1 MNNQD
6 TYYYTDYF
14 HSETTVNSNIQH
26 VEVTSQTDYSP
37 FGMLLPNRHESSNE
51 YRYGFNGMEKDDEV
65 SGEGNQYTTEYR
77 QYDPRIG
84 RWTSLDPLMKYYPHQ
99 SGYCAFNNNP
109 IYFTDPTGLQGESPM
124 EGDPIKI
131 DTYGNGERSSAF
143 PVNPYEGQ
151 TVTFEIG
158 GDGYYD
164 QQNFEYSKDQD
175 KWMLKSSKIRDGQ
188 EVRDFSENNDFGIAA
203 THVEVNDAT
212 TNNSA
217 VVTNTS
223 NSTTKGSSSAPPSTD
238 ISNGTSSGESVSGTI
253 NTVATAGGVIAK
265 VIEASAEDMAKPP
278 KYKSPDVPNKGAW
291 KPIAKGFK
299 TAAKAAKYLG
309 RALGVVS
316 IATNAYDAVDNWNKG
331 DKLEAAKSAAK
342 AVVDVG
348 MLFIKASPVGLAVSV
363 GWAIVSSFW

>member
-1 MNNQD
+1 
-6 TYYYTDYF
+6 
-14 HSETTVNSNIQH
+14 
-26 VEVTSQTDYSP
+26 
-37 FGMLLPNRHESSNE
+37 MLLPNRHEDASE

-65 SGEGNQYTTEYR
+65 SGEGNQYTTEFR
-77 QYDPRIG
+77 QYEPRIG

-99 SGYCAFNNNP
+99 SGYCAFNNDP
-109 IYFTDPTGLQGESPM
+109 IYFTDPTGLQGESPI

-158 GDGYYD
+158 GDSYYD
-164 QQNFEYSKDQD
+164 QQIFEYSKDQD
-175 KWMLKSSKIRDGQ
+175 KWMLKSSRIRDSQ
-188 EVRDFSENNDFGIAA
+188 EVLDFSENNDFDFGIAA

-212 TNNSA
+212 INNSA
-217 VVTNTS
+217 VVANTS
-223 NSTTKGSSSAPPSTD
+223 NSTTKGSSSVPPSTD
-238 ISNGTSSGESVSGTI
+238 VSNGTSSGESVSGTI
-253 NTVATAGGVIAK
+253 NTVATAGGVVAK
-265 VIEASAEDMAKPP
+265 VIESSAEDMAEPP

-309 RALGVVS
+309 NALGVVS
-316 IATNAYDAVDNWNKG
+316 IATNIYDAHEKFSNG
-331 DKLEAAKSAAK
+331 DTWGGVKSSAK
-342 AVVDVG
+342 AIVDVG
-348 MLFIKASPVGLAVSV
+348 MLFVKASPVGVVVSI